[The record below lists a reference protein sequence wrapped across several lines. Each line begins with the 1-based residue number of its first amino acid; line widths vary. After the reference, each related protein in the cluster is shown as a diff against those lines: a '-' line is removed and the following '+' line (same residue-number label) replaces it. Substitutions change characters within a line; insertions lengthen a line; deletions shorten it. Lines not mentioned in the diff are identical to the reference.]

1 MIEVIKN
8 RIWEILKNKEVS
20 LVLIYDRNGRILWH
34 RGREIHGRTIDE
46 GIGFCRSYIRQ
57 SLKRNTGVNSDDI
70 VLGSGSKNLSNTA
83 VILSV
88 KSLIIQPINRELFL
102 YVDSGSKEHFTTSDR
117 TSFMLLGELLADLLQ
132 RIGEHEK
139 EIDGIIGT
147 SPAMED
153 IRQQVVKFSLEE
165 EPVLLLGETGVGK
178 SHIAELIH
186 TYSGRKGTLV
196 HAGAPNLQETLFES
210 TLFGH
215 KKGSFTDAKTDKK
228 GLVQEAAGGTLF
240 IDEIAE
246 VPLRVQAKL
255 LRFIE
260 SKKYRILGESTEREA
275 DVRIIAAT
283 NKNLES
289 AIAEK
294 EFREDLYYRLQVL
307 EIFIPPLR
315 ERRED
320 IEELARKHIHF
331 LKGKETSPGFWEALI
346 SYGWPGNVRELLT
359 VLKKAGILLDEPI
372 SGAMVKSIIHK
383 TNETQTGTSRDD
395 RLSEY
400 WRLIEKGG
408 NFWRVVWDPY
418 IKREIDGTIVK
429 EIVRRA
435 YAQNDHN
442 FKKTLT
448 ALNLPDDDYPRFIAT
463 LHKYKLH
470 PGK

>member
-20 LVLIYDRNGRILWH
+20 LVMIYDRNGRILWH
-34 RGREIHGRTIDE
+34 RGREINGKTIDE
-46 GIGFCRSYIRQ
+46 GIGFCRSYIRH
-57 SLKRNTGVNSDDI
+57 SLKHNTGVNSDDI
-70 VLGSGSKNLSNTA
+70 MLGSGGKSLSNTA

-102 YVDSGSKEHFTTSDR
+102 YVDSGSKDHFTTSDR
-117 TSFMLLGELLADLLQ
+117 TSFVLLGELLADLLQ
-132 RIGEHEK
+132 RIGEHEQD
-139 EIDGIIGT
+139 IDGIIGT
-147 SPAMED
+147 STAMEN
-153 IRQQVVKFSLEE
+153 IRRQVVKFSLEE

-186 TYSGRKGTLV
+186 SYSGRKGSLV

-246 VPLRVQAKL
+246 VPILVQAKL

-260 SKKYRILGESTEREA
+260 SKKYRILGESSEREA

-289 AIAEK
+289 AIADK

-307 EIFIPPLR
+307 EIIIPPLR

-331 LKGKETSPGFWEALI
+331 LKGKETKSSFWDALVN
-346 SYGWPGNVRELLT
+346 YNWPGNVRELLT
-359 VLKKAGILLDEPI
+359 VLKKAGILLEGPI
-372 SGAMVKSIIHK
+372 TGDKINTIIRRSHEIQAGP
-383 TNETQTGTSRDD
+383 NDDD
-395 RLSEY
+395 RTAGY
-400 WRLIEKGG
+400 WQQIKAGG
-408 NFWRVVWDPY
+408 NFWEVIWNRY
-418 IKREIDGTIVK
+418 IKREIDGRTVKQIVK
-429 EIVRRA
+429 KA
-435 YAQNDHN
+435 YAENDHN

-448 ALNLPDDDYPRFIAT
+448 AFNLPDTDYPRFIAT
-463 LHKYKLH
+463 LHKYNIH
-470 PGK
+470 PAK